1 MWYANDMNYAL
12 SALIGYVLGCFNFA
26 YIIGRLKG
34 IDIREK
40 GTGNAGASNVF
51 ISMGKGFG
59 VLTAVLD
66 ILKGF
71 LAVYICRRI
80 FLDPNCPYIGGIFA
94 VIGHIFPFFMH
105 FKGGKGFASYIGM
118 CLGIDWRLG
127 LGVMAMTVVITLI
140 TDYIAL
146 ATLVTA
152 FAVPVWL
159 YFKGTPPRVLDM
171 YAVLALIILW
181 KHRINL
187 RRMMNREE
195 KGLRRAMK
203 KKTDEEAS

>member
-1 MWYANDMNYAL
+1 LWYANGMNYVL
-12 SALIGYVLGCFNFA
+12 SALIGYILGCFNFA

-59 VLTAVLD
+59 VLTAALD

-71 LAVYICRRI
+71 LAVYICRRV
-80 FLDPNCPYIGGIFA
+80 FLSAYCPYIGGVFA

-127 LGVMAMTVVITLI
+127 LGVMVLTVVITLI

-146 ATLVTA
+146 ATLTTA
-152 FAVPVWL
+152 FLVPVWL
-159 YFKGTPPRVLDM
+159 FYQGTPLRVLDM

-181 KHRINL
+181 KHRANL
-187 RRMMNREE
+187 TRMMNHEE
-195 KGLRRAMK
+195 KGLRGAMK
-203 KKTDEEAS
+203 KKTEEAS

>member
-1 MWYANDMNYAL
+1 MWYANGMNYVL
-12 SALIGYVLGCFNFA
+12 SALIGYILGCFNFA

-71 LAVYICRRI
+71 LAVYICRHV
-80 FLDPNCPYIGGIFA
+80 FLSAYCPYIGGVFA

-127 LGVMAMTVVITLI
+127 LGVMVLTVVITLI

-146 ATLVTA
+146 ATLTTA
-152 FAVPVWL
+152 FLVPIWL
-159 YFKGTPPRVLDM
+159 FYQSAPLRVLDM

-181 KHRINL
+181 KHRANL
-187 RRMMNREE
+187 TRMMNHEE
-195 KGLRRAMK
+195 KGLRGAMK
-203 KKTDEEAS
+203 KKTEEAS